1 MNRGRAYVMMGP
13 LVAGALTLVS
23 ACKEHDDTSL
33 FVKEV
38 LAPKLVSPGAE
49 CVFTSD
55 PTQAYITSGV
65 LDVALSPG
73 GYVAACL
80 LGNQLV
86 PEANP
91 NIPTTETSYIN
102 VTGAVVTVSDS
113 AGNQLGTFTRLTTAV
128 IPPSSGGIPTFS
140 PIGVLIVDPMSL
152 SKLTV
157 LDTVPGAVVR
167 VVANVQFFGETL
179 GHQSIES
186 DTFQFPVDV
195 CKSDP
200 ADGFPCLVQF
210 TTADIKP
217 GCGLLNCLGNG
228 STTSASNAQVPC
240 ALGQDLAVDCSQCLG
255 LQVCDPNQ
263 AVCAAA
269 GQGDGGAP

>member
-33 FVKEV
+33 FVKQV
-38 LAPKLVSPGAE
+38 LAPKLVSPGVG

-73 GYVAACL
+73 GYTAEFL

-91 NIPTTETSYIN
+91 NVPTTETSYIN
-102 VTGAVVTVSDS
+102 VAGAVVTVTDS
-113 AGNQLGTFTRLTTAV
+113 AGNVLGSFTRLTTAV

-140 PIGVLIVDPMSL
+140 PVGVLIVDPVSL

-157 LDTVPGAVVR
+157 LSTVPGAVVR
-167 VVANVQFFGETL
+167 VVASVQFFGETL

-200 ADGFPCLVQF
+200 ANGYSCLVAF

-228 STTSASNAQVPC
+228 TTTSTSNAQVPC
-240 ALGQDLAVDCSQCLG
+240 ELGQDLAVDCSQCLG
-255 LQVCDPNQ
+255 LAVCDPNE